1 MLILDK
7 HLQKLGFQLD
17 LGGEELLG
25 LPEDGALPQCVDL
38 KSLLHFIN
46 FSCNENEK

>member
-7 HLQKLGFQLD
+7 HLQKLGFKLD

-25 LPEDGALPQCVDL
+25 LPEDGALPQCVNL
-38 KSLLHFIN
+38 QSLLHFII
-46 FSCNENEK
+46 FS